1 MCGIAGGVGTLSP
14 TKEQLTFQ
22 LKQLEHRGP
31 DEKGSI
37 FGSDYSL
44 GMCRLAINEVNNG
57 KQPVSNIEDQ
67 VHLVFNGEIYNYKK
81 IFDSLDYEFKKNY
94 TRTEVSVIIALYKKY
109 GLNFVKFLDGMFAI
123 ALYDQKHKKLVLA
136 RDRIGKKPL
145 LYSNISKDTLIFAS
159 EAKALYKLLPNKTL
173 NQRAISDVMTLGY
186 VPGPKTAVEEIKN
199 IPPGC
204 IGVFQESK
212 LEISK
217 YWSLNFETNH
227 EIKYEEAKNVTNKLI
242 IDAIEKRL
250 ISERP
255 IGSYLSGGIDSTV
268 VTSIMAQLSTNYV
281 ESFSIGFSN
290 KNYDETQFSRMIAN
304 EIGVSH
310 NEKIIQPDPALIL
323 EKLSFTL
330 DLPFA
335 DSSIIPTYLLSEFAS
350 QKVVVVLGGDGGD
363 EVFGGYE
370 RYRFAPI
377 LQKLSPLMKFF
388 SPLRSILMK
397 SNLTD
402 NRRLKRLLDEMT
414 PSTSLADKYLSI
426 MSLTKSSQIS
436 KIINQEYINNEDLE
450 EFKENFYNIKVEND
464 LSLMINSDFNYY
476 LAGDLL
482 VKADMASM
490 AHGIEL
496 RSPLLDYKLIE
507 WVNQLPPSYKI
518 KGGKT
523 KFILKDIASDL
534 VPNHLIDRP
543 KMGFAIPRA
552 EWLRTGLKEM
562 TNDLLRDKTALNRG
576 WFNNSEVLNCLNL
589 HHNGKDMDSVLWP
602 MLMLELWARN
612 WLD

>member
-1 MCGIAGGVGTLSP
+1 MCGIAGGVGAFSP
-14 TKEQLTFQ
+14 TKDQLAFQ
-22 LKQLEHRGP
+22 LRQLEHRGP
-31 DEKGSI
+31 DNKGSI
-37 FGSDYSL
+37 FGSNYSL
-44 GMCRLAINEVNNG
+44 GMCRLSINEVSNG
-57 KQPVSNIEDQ
+57 IQPVSDIENK

-81 IFDSLDYEFKKNY
+81 IFDSLDHDFKKNY
-94 TRTEVSVIIALYKKY
+94 SRTEANVIIALYNKY
-109 GLNFVKFLDGMFAI
+109 NQNFVEYLDGMFAI
-123 ALYDQKHKKLVLA
+123 ALYDEKQKKLILA

-145 LYSNISKDTLIFAS
+145 LYSKISTDTLIFAS

-186 VPGPKTAVEEIKN
+186 VPGPNTAIEEIKN

-204 IGVFQESK
+204 IGIFQESK

-217 YWSLNFETNH
+217 YWSLNFETNN
-227 EIKYEEAKNVTNKLI
+227 EIKYKEAKDTTKKLI
-242 IDAIEKRL
+242 TNAIEKRL

-290 KNYDETQFSRMIAN
+290 KNYDETQFSKLIAH

-310 NEKIIQPDPALIL
+310 NEKIIQSDPSLIL

-370 RYRFAPI
+370 RYRSAPI
-377 LQKLSPLMKFF
+377 LQKLSPILKYF
-388 SPLRSILMK
+388 SPLRSILLN
-397 SNLTD
+397 SNLTN
-402 NRRLKRLLDEMT
+402 NRRLKRLIEEMT
-414 PSTSLADKYLSI
+414 QSTSLADKYLSI
-426 MSLTKSSQIS
+426 MSLTKGSQIS
-436 KIINQEYINNEDLE
+436 RIVNSDHLNYGDLE
-450 EFKENFYNIKVEND
+450 EFKENFCKIMAEND

-476 LAGDLL
+476 LSGDLL

-507 WVNQLPPSYKI
+507 WVNQLPSSYKI
-518 KGGKT
+518 KGSKT

-534 VPNHLIDRP
+534 VPYHLVNRP

-552 EWLRTGLKEM
+552 EWLRTGLKEI

-576 WFNNSEVLNCLNL
+576 WFNNSEVLNCINL
-589 HHNGKDMDSVLWP
+589 HNNGKDMDSVLWP

>member
-1 MCGIAGGVGTLSP
+1 MCGIGGVGTLSP
-14 TKEQLTFQ
+14 TKDQLTFQ

-31 DEKGSI
+31 DDKGSI
-37 FGSDYSL
+37 FGSSYSL
-44 GMCRLAINEVNNG
+44 GMCRLAINEVNDGN
-57 KQPVSNIEDQ
+57 QPVSSIDNQ

-81 IFDSLDYEFKKNY
+81 IFDSLDNDFKMNY
-94 TRTEVSVIIALYKKY
+94 TRTEANVIIALYNKF
-109 GLNFVKFLDGMFAI
+109 GLNFMKFLDGMYAI
-123 ALYDQKHKKLVLA
+123 ALYDEKQKRLILA

-145 LYSNISKDTLIFAS
+145 FYSKISTDTIIFAS
-159 EAKALYKLLPNKTL
+159 EAKALYKILPKKTL
-173 NQRAISDVMTLGY
+173 NQRAISDVMALGY
-186 VPGPKTAVEEIKN
+186 VPGPKTAIEEIKN

-204 IGVFQESK
+204 IGVFQDSK
-212 LEISK
+212 LKISN

-242 IDAIEKRL
+242 IESIEKRL

-290 KNYDETQFSRMIAN
+290 KNYDETQFSRMIAK

-377 LQKLSPLMKFF
+377 LQKLSPFMRYF

-414 PSTSLADKYLSI
+414 SSTSLADKYLSI

-436 KIINQEYINNEDLE
+436 KLINREYINNEDLE

-476 LAGDLL
+476 LSGDLL

-507 WVNQLPPSYKI
+507 WVNQLPPIYKI
-518 KGGKT
+518 NGSKT

-576 WFNNSEVLNCLNL
+576 WFNNSEVSNCLNL
-589 HHNGKDMDSVLWP
+589 HHKGKDMDSVLWP